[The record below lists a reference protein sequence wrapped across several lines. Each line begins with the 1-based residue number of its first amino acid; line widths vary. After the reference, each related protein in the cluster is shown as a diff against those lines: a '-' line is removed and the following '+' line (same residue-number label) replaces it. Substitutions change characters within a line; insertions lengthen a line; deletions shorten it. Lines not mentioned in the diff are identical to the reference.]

1 SLKTS
6 IKTITYLSDIGCLEI
21 QGASLPALG
30 VLYYDENFSDYYYGI
45 SESESRRSGLASYSA
60 QDAWVPYVS
69 LTAKYPIGEHVVL
82 MASAGY
88 SELPEEI
95 TDSPM
100 IDRNESFTFVTGVS
114 WRF

>member
-1 SLKTS
+1 MQIGRLSLT
-6 IKTITYLSDIGCLEI
+6 
-21 QGASLPALG
+21 PALG

-45 SESESRRSGLASYSA
+45 SESESCRSGLASYSA

-100 IDRNESFTFVTGVS
+100 VDRNEFYLCHRRELAFLIHRWMSVRLAYARTDL
-114 WRF
+114 

>member
-1 SLKTS
+1 MQIGRLSLT
-6 IKTITYLSDIGCLEI
+6 
-21 QGASLPALG
+21 PALG

-95 TDSPM
+95 TNSPM
-100 IDRNESFTFVTGVS
+100 IDRNESFTFITGVS
-114 WRF
+114 WRFNSPVDVGAAGAPS